1 MEVLPIIIS
10 ALKIVA
16 SVCLLIVFLGFL
28 KIERIKEEWLMK
40 NYEHISRL
48 LAIVQ
53 TQESQIDS
61 VHESISLLRKEVEE
75 LLNYVKRV
83 CDDSKNKSDNT
94 DNS

>member
-10 ALKIVA
+10 ALRIVA
-16 SVCLLIVFLGFL
+16 LVCLLIVFLGFL
-28 KIERIKEEWLMK
+28 KIERIKEERLMK

-61 VHESISLLRKEVEE
+61 VHESISLLRKEMEE
-75 LLNYVKRV
+75 LLNNVKRV